1 MDRGFVGLGDMYK
14 ADNSR
19 IDKPITAAES
29 HGRHGLCRG
38 IIIKARLFVQRRM
51 ELMPCWL
58 LSGELLSR

>member
-29 HGRHGLCRG
+29 HGRHGLS
-38 IIIKARLFVQRRM
+38 
-51 ELMPCWL
+51 WYNN
-58 LSGELLSR
+58 